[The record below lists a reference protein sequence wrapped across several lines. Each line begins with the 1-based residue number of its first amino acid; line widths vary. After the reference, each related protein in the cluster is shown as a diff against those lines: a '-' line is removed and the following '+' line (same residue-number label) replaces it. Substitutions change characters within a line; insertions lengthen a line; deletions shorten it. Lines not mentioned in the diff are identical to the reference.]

1 MDSKRI
7 PISIYSDLLVPNLN
21 INLGDLN
28 ELLTEVTLVHLAKNP
43 SVAKYINEEFEKYR
57 TVIFREIKEERMFY
71 KEYIDSMLLVHRSDI
86 KKAEYLYLYKLKK
99 EQNEL
104 DSWILTLIKRASK
117 KLYDF
122 AYSHKCPNLIK
133 LINFINK
140 NYDISIKDLTSEN
153 GFEYP
158 LYYYYLYTFKSRGLT
173 SFEIPMEDAEIGYQV
188 KKVIIAGLS
197 NAVIMKKG
205 SADTSAYN
213 PSDVVAAEKLYK
225 ELTGNY
231 LKKHQSFKDFLEN
244 SPNAPKKYIGSY
256 MSMRYVLQIFEFNF
270 FELFSRMSF
279 TNRDFYQLYIKL
291 KNHISVTN
299 VTFSNLSV
307 HIVEGLFLLSLIKEI
322 NEFRNKPEL
331 DTLSIEMEFTNEI
344 LKYMEE
350 NQNQNE
356 RLKSLKEEIVQLKE
370 MNNRL
375 LLELN
380 SLRKEQK
387 QQIVLEEERDKNKK
401 ELQIL
406 RETLFSGEEVVPEL
420 EHMDL
425 ETQIDYIKSF
435 KLTLVG
441 GHPNFHKNIKRIL
454 PSIKIVGAEQL
465 SISLDFIKKMDA
477 LIFVTSY
484 NSHSQYKRIQKYW
497 DSDNTRLIFIN
508 TQRNTDELIYLLYD
522 KLIMK

>member
-7 PISIYSDLLVPNLN
+7 PTSIYPDLLLPSFN
-21 INLGDLN
+21 IDLQDIN

-43 SVAKYINEEFEKYR
+43 NVAKHVNEEFEKYR
-57 TVIFREIKEERMFY
+57 TEIYQEIKEERMFY

-86 KKAEYLYLYKLKK
+86 KKAEYLYLHKLKK
-99 EQNEL
+99 DQNEV
-104 DSWILTLIKRASK
+104 DSWILSLIKRASK

-122 AYSHKCPNLIK
+122 AYSHKSPNLVR
-133 LINFINK
+133 LMNFINK
-140 NYDISIKDLTSEN
+140 NYDISIINLTSEN

-158 LYYYYLYTFKSRGLT
+158 LYYYYLFTFKCRGLT
-173 SFEIPMEDAEIGYQV
+173 SIEIPMEDAEIGYKI

-197 NAVIMKKG
+197 NAVILKK
-205 SADTSAYN
+205 AATDTSTYN
-213 PSDVVAAEKLYK
+213 RSDIVAAEKLYK
-225 ELTGNY
+225 ELTGNS
-231 LKKHQSFKDFLEN
+231 LKKQQLFKDFLEG
-244 SPNAPKKYIGSY
+244 SPNVPQKYVGSY
-256 MSMRYVLQIFEFNF
+256 MAMRHVLQIFEFNF

-279 TNRDFYQLYIKL
+279 TNEDFYKLYIKS

-299 VTFSNLSV
+299 ATFSNLSV

-331 DTLSIEMEFTNEI
+331 DQLSIEMKYSNEI
-344 LKYMEE
+344 LKQMEE

-356 RLKSLKEEIVQLKE
+356 KLKSLKEEMAQLKE

-380 SLRKEQK
+380 SLKKEQK
-387 QQIVLEEERDKNKK
+387 QQIVLDEERDKNKK

-406 RETLFSGEEVVPEL
+406 RETLFSGEEIIPEL
-420 EHMDL
+420 DQIDL
-425 ETQIDYIKSF
+425 EEKIDHIKSF
-435 KLTLVG
+435 KLTLIG

-484 NSHSQYKRIQKYW
+484 NSHSLYKKIQKYW
-497 DSDNTRLIFIN
+497 DSDNTRLLFIN
-508 TQRNTDELIYLLYD
+508 TQRNTEEFIYLVYD
-522 KLIMK
+522 KLIKN